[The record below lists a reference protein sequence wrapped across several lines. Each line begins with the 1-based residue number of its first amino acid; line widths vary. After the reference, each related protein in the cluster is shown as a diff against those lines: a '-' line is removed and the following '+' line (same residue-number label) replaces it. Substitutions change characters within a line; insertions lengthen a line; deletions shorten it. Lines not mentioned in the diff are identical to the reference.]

1 MTIHYSSLDPV
12 ISLILPHQLKR
23 HLLFVL
29 LSTSLRHAEYISS
42 VSNCNLLS
50 DFLNLFI
57 VANACKVLLI
67 NSLSYHFCCATCL
80 GSQNQTQTT
89 YHCHRILMKYFT
101 VTYYLGISGNSS
113 LWFQFSFNFHSISIS
128 LFNILT

>member
-29 LSTSLRHAEYISS
+29 LSKSLRHAEYISS
-42 VSNCNLLS
+42 VSNCNLLLS

-67 NSLSYHFCCATCL
+67 NSLSYH
-80 GSQNQTQTT
+80 SVVQ
-89 YHCHRILMKYFT
+89 R
-101 VTYYLGISGNSS
+101 V
-113 LWFQFSFNFHSISIS
+113 
-128 LFNILT
+128 